1 MVAATAVVVGAGG
14 GIGGALVAVLE
25 ASGRFDDVHALSR
38 RPASDRGCVRGG
50 LIDVTDEASIAS
62 AAARIEAPVDL
73 VITATGLLHEA
84 GRMPEKALGE
94 LDGAALARVFE
105 INSIGP
111 ALVFKHFV
119 PLLAKGRRAV
129 IAAMSARVGSI
140 SDNRSGGWYGY
151 RASKAALNMIVK
163 SAAIEIRRS
172 RPEAVCV
179 ALHPGTVDTPLS
191 RPFQARVPA
200 GTLFTPAWSA
210 ERLLSVIDALTPEN
224 SGRIFDW
231 DGHEIIP

>member
-1 MVAATAVVVGAGG
+1 M
-14 GIGGALVAVLE
+14 
-25 ASGRFDDVHALSR
+25 
-38 RPASDRGCVRGG
+38 
-50 LIDVTDEASIAS
+50 IDVTDEASIAS

-111 ALVFKHFV
+111 ALVFEHFV

-179 ALHPGTVDTPLS
+179 ALHPGTVDTALS